1 MQQHLHIISF
11 DIPFPAN
18 YGGVIDIYFKIKA
31 LHEQGIKVHLHCYKY
46 GRQEAKELESICEKV
61 YYYPRKIKK
70 SYLLKRIP
78 FIVVSRNSP
87 VLIKNLLKDNYPVLF
102 EGLHTCFY
110 LNDERLKNRIKI
122 VRTHNIEHDYYQ
134 GLAEVEKSPFKKLYF
149 KEEAKKLKKFE
160 AVLHNANHILAISKA
175 DKEALSERYTNVF
188 YVGAFNAYD
197 NVNIKEGKGD
207 YCLYHGNLAVG
218 ENNQAAL
225 YLVKEIFS
233 KIKTP
238 LIIAGNNPTKEL
250 TRMVENY
257 AHIQLRE
264 NVEEKMM
271 SELIQNAQI
280 HILPA
285 FQSTGIKLKLIAA
298 LFNGR
303 HCIVNDAMISN
314 TGLEELCSVK
324 NTTSEIIKEVERLFE
339 LPFNMEE
346 KEKREKVLLNYFS
359 NRTNAEKIIEKITI
373 KSTSKI

>member
-11 DIPFPAN
+11 DVPFPAN

-31 LHEQGIKVHLHCYKY
+31 LHEQGIKIHLHCYKY

-61 YYYPRKIKK
+61 YYYQRKIKK
-70 SYLLKRIP
+70 SYLLKSLP
-78 FIVVSRNSP
+78 FIVVTRNSL
-87 VLIKNLLKDNYPVLF
+87 VLIKNLLQDNHPILF

-122 VRTHNIEHDYYQ
+122 VRTHNIEHEYYQ
-134 GLAEVEKSPFKKLYF
+134 GLYEVEKSPFKKLYF
-149 KEEAKKLKKFE
+149 KQEAKKLKKFE
-160 AVLHNANHILAISKA
+160 AVLHDANYIMAISKA
-175 DKEALSERYTNVF
+175 DKEALSERYKNVF

-197 NVNIKEGKGD
+197 NVNIKEGIGE

-218 ENNQAAL
+218 ENNKAAL

-233 KIKTP
+233 EIKTP

-250 TRMVENY
+250 TRRIENY

-264 NVEEKMM
+264 NVDEKTM

-303 HCIVNDAMISN
+303 HCIVNDTMISN
-314 TGLEELCSVK
+314 TGFEKLCSVK
-324 NTTSEIIKEVERLFE
+324 NTASEIIKEVERLFE

-359 NRTNAEKIIEKITI
+359 NRTNAEKIIEKITN
-373 KSTSKI
+373 KPTSKT